1 MLSES
6 LLAASHFATAFKSS
20 LSFLSDR
27 SIATKVVSLA
37 NKYTSE
43 LLTTFGRSLT
53 YKRKRSGPK
62 MDPCEKPLFI
72 VQKFDCTPDISTHCL
87 RFDK

>member
-6 LLAASHFATAFKSS
+6 LLAASHSATALKSS
-20 LSFLSDR
+20 LSFSSDR
-27 SIATKVVSLA
+27 SFATKVVSSP

-62 MDPCEKPLFI
+62 MDPCGTAVHFSKI
-72 VQKFDCTPDISTHCL
+72 
-87 RFDK
+87 